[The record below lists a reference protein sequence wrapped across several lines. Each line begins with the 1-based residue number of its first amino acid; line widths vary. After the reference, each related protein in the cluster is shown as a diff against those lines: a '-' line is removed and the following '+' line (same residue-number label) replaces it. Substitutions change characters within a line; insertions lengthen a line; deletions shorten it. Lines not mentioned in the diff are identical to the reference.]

1 MAEQTNQTHPHNT
14 DGKAYNAGKAA
25 RGIVGEVAEGVV
37 SVWWVVTHPSKS
49 FLRAIGIVGGVAGL
63 TAGIGTVAY
72 LIAGKPGSVSFDW
85 AKPATWGAAAV
96 DYARPAATQ
105 GAQIVNMG
113 VQSTGEQNPD
123 PYANDQGN

>member
-1 MAEQTNQTHPHNT
+1 MSNTTDQTRPNNT
-14 DGKAYNAGKAA
+14 DGKAYNAGKAT
-25 RGIVGEVAEGVV
+25 RGIVSEVAEGVV

-72 LIAGKPGSVSFDW
+72 LIAGKPGSVTFDW

-105 GAQIVNMG
+105 GAQIVNQAA
-113 VQSTGEQNPD
+113 QSSGEAKPD
-123 PYANDQGN
+123 PYAADQGN